1 MPLYIPPHALDR
13 TYIYIYM
20 CVIYDYVNVWPGT
33 DVAQVSDMLLSEI
46 FSDTVDSLVLTYL
59 FQLSGQKVLC

>member
-1 MPLYIPPHALDR
+1 MR
-13 TYIYIYM
+13 
-20 CVIYDYVNVWPGT
+20 VIYDYVNVWPGT

>member
-1 MPLYIPPHALDR
+1 MLLIEH
-13 TYIYIYM
+13 IYIYM

-33 DVAQVSDMLLSEI
+33 DIAQVSDMLLSEI